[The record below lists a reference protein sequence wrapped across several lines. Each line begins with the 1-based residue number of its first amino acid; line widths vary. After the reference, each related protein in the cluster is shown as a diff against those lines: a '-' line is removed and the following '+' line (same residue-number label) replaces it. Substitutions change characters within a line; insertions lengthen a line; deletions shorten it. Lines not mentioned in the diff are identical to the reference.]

1 MLNSLVVK
9 NKLQQI
15 ASRSTTLEQ
24 GSSSDD
30 EATRKARTYAH
41 ADAARPR
48 NGQRWPFAQ
57 GLSIGECL
65 EAYHAERS

>member
-24 GSSSDD
+24 SPSSDD
-30 EATRKARTYAH
+30 EETRNVRTYVR